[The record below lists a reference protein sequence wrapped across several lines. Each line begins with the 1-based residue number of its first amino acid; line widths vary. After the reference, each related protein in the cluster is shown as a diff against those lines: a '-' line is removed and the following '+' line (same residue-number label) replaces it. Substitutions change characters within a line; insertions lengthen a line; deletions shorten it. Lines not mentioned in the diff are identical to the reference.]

1 MQAAISAGKTAK
13 QASSKSFIPSRAV
26 FVSQHACD
34 SLHVTDHDAIA
45 VAGMLRFV
53 QSRRAD
59 GVCILNVRRW

>member
-1 MQAAISAGKTAK
+1 MQAAISAAKIVK
-13 QASSKSFIPSRAV
+13 QASSTSFIPSRAV
-26 FVSQHACD
+26 FVSQHARD
-34 SLHVTDHDAIA
+34 PWHVTDHDAIA